1 MLKYMMFFVALFFGI
16 WMYFTA
22 QSFPEYAKCRQGDVC
37 DVYVDRVI
45 DGDTFQTSSGM
56 RIRLANYN
64 APELNTPIGNSAWVC
79 LIGHIQGKTVKVRF
93 GGRDAYG
100 RQLGTVVSHR
110 VTC

>member
-64 APELNTPIGNSAWVC
+64 APELGTQVGNDARDC
-79 LIGHIQGKTVKVRF
+79 LISNIQGKIVKVRF
-93 GGRDAYG
+93 GNRDVYN